1 MGSVNLTA
9 GTASGTFIEGEDFTF
24 TISSALTNPVYIYGR
39 NAQGGSNAWFS
50 PDGAEIPTGS
60 TSVSVEAVEISPA
73 GSYFTYTV
81 GGMNVNAAAHIVVGD
96 SMQAREGEKKAS

>member
-9 GTASGTFIEGEDFTF
+9 GTASGTFTDGEAFTF
-24 TISSALTNPVYIYGR
+24 TISSTLGNPVYVYGR
-39 NAQGGSNAWFS
+39 NAQGGSTAWFS

-60 TSVSVEAVEISPA
+60 TSVSVEAVQISPA

-81 GGMNVNAAAHIVVGD
+81 GGMNINSAAHIVVGD
-96 SMQAREGEKKAS
+96 SMPAHEHERKAS

>member
-9 GTASGTFIEGEDFTF
+9 GTASGTFTEGHDFTF
-24 TISSALTNPVYIYGR
+24 TMSSALGNPVYIYGKD
-39 NAQGGSNAWFS
+39 AQGGGTAWFS

-60 TSVSVEAVEISPA
+60 TSVTVEAVQISPA
-73 GSYFTYTV
+73 GSYFSYTV

-96 SMQAREGEKKAS
+96 SMPARERKAS